1 MLPFLYVPIFVSLIL
16 LKPMSSAFVF
26 QKSIRTS
33 AIRFIGPTS
42 SLQQGLLRHRLSP
55 LSSYYITTS
64 HQSSQRMSQLALHS
78 TSTSTN
84 ISTSDN
90 ENDNNESLNKEVP
103 VPAEQIP
110 IHLAEG
116 LFCAYKP
123 LTWTSQDVVGYI
135 RGMLER
141 DARNRGAQ
149 MAKRR
154 SKSKRKIKVGHG
166 GTLDPLAE
174 GILVI
179 GVGSGTKALE
189 GYLKGSKGYTASV
202 ELGYETNTLD
212 REGNVTQT
220 ADVDHVTEE
229 SVLEALPKFT
239 GDIMQVPPIFSAIKK
254 GGKRMYEEAR
264 SGKTEADVQL
274 DPRPVTIYNIDYL
287 PTDHEGKSLPCF
299 GLNVECGGGTYIRSL
314 VRDVGRELDSCA
326 TMTSLVRTKQG
337 PFELDRAMK
346 KEEWTAESVYQAVE
360 ETNQW
365 LEEVFKED

>member
-1 MLPFLYVPIFVSLIL
+1 MRPFLNVSMFLSLTL
-16 LKPMSSAFVF
+16 LKPMGSAFIF
-26 QKSIRTS
+26 QKSLTPVTS
-33 AIRFIGPTS
+33 FIGPS
-42 SLQQGLLRHRLSP
+42 SLRRLRHRA
-55 LSSYYITTS
+55 S
-64 HQSSQRMSQLALHS
+64 HQIPPRMSSPVLHS
-78 TSTSTN
+78 TSSK
-84 ISTSDN
+84 S
-90 ENDNNESLNKEVP
+90 NNESLSETP
-103 VPAEQIP
+103 SEQIP

-123 LTWTSQDVVGYI
+123 LTWTSQDVVSYI

-141 DARNRGAQ
+141 DARNRGAPL
-149 MAKRR
+149 AKRR
-154 SKSKRKIKVGHG
+154 SRSKKKVKVGHG

-179 GVGSGTKALE
+179 GIGSGTKALE

-202 ELGYETNTLD
+202 ELGYETTTLD

-220 ADVDHVTEE
+220 AGVDHVTED
-229 SVLEALPKFT
+229 SVLEALPKFR
-239 GDIMQVPPIFSAIKK
+239 GDIMQVPPIYSAIKK

-274 DPRPVTIYNIDYL
+274 DPRPVTIHNIEYI

-314 VRDVGRELDSCA
+314 IRDLGRELDSCA

-337 PFELDRAMK
+337 PFELDRAIK
-346 KEEWTAESVYQAVE
+346 KDEWTAESVYQGVE

-365 LEEVFKED
+365 LANILNQDD

>member
-1 MLPFLYVPIFVSLIL
+1 
-16 LKPMSSAFVF
+16 
-26 QKSIRTS
+26 
-33 AIRFIGPTS
+33 
-42 SLQQGLLRHRLSP
+42 
-55 LSSYYITTS
+55 
-64 HQSSQRMSQLALHS
+64 MSQLALHS
-78 TSTSTN
+78 TSTTP
-84 ISTSDN
+84 TSDN
-90 ENDNNESLNKEVP
+90 NTNNESLNKKEE
-103 VPAEQIP
+103 VPAEQVP

-141 DARNRGAQ
+141 DARERGAQ

-229 SVLEALPKFT
+229 RVLEALPKFT

-337 PFELDRAMK
+337 PFELDRAIK

-365 LEEVFKED
+365 LEEVLKED